1 MTLRALVVAALACC
15 VALGNTSCRRKRT
28 PPTARKRGALPD
40 AGSAPVKIV
49 YPRAP
54 GSFVKLARKVARS
67 VVHLYTDVPVRGGPS
82 DWFAD
87 QTAPAGPAGGEWRTK
102 IERALGSGFIA
113 DQRGHVVTNAHI
125 VGEGRKVWV
134 KLSDGSTRPARV
146 VGRDPKT
153 DLAVLKIDAANLV
166 PLRLGRIDQVS
177 IGEWVVIVSDPF
189 GLGYRVAVGVVSALA
204 RKQAPAPIAG
214 YWGYLQ
220 TDARI
225 HAGNS
230 GGPVLNSIGEVIGL
244 ATATRD
250 ETAGVGLVLPVNR
263 LRELVP
269 ALIRDGKITRSWIG
283 MYIDKLSA
291 DQASKLKRKPDEG
304 AQITGVVPGGP
315 ADRAGL
321 RRGDVVLQ
329 FDGHAVNNT
338 NALPQLA
345 AVVSAGREV
354 PVKVWRGGKELS
366 FRLRTARM
374 PE

>member
-1 MTLRALVVAALACC
+1 MTCC
-15 VALGNTSCRRKRT
+15 
-28 PPTARKRGALPD
+28 PTCGQAINGP
-40 AGSAPVKIV
+40 APVKALADARLSNMERRIV
-49 YPRAP
+49 DA
-54 GSFVKLARKVARS
+54 LARAFPRGIRS
-67 VVHLYTDVPVRGGPS
+67 PELVELVYADDPNGGPV
-82 DWFAD
+82 
-87 QTAPAGPAGGEWRTK
+87 QT
-102 IERALGSGFIA
+102 IA
-113 DQRGHVVTNAHI
+113 
-125 VGEGRKVWV
+125 
-134 KLSDGSTRPARV
+134 
-146 VGRDPKT
+146 
-153 DLAVLKIDAANLV
+153 LKIDAANLV